1 MIAFIIIVLY
11 IALLCTLS
19 NIGDCCRKNIKNK
32 IKMKKYRKKPVV
44 IEAVQWN
51 GDNLAEVTAFLELKS
66 EFILKGTTSKGVAFW
81 KWDEYERIVEEKGLR
96 IQTLEGEMKADV
108 GDYIIKGVNG
118 EFYPCKP
125 DIFEKTYE
133 EVV

>member
-1 MIAFIIIVLY
+1 MIAFVIIVLY

-19 NIGDCCRKNIKNK
+19 NVGDCCRKNIKNK

-44 IEAVQWN
+44 VEAMQWN
-51 GDNLAEVTAFLELKS
+51 GKNLMEIECFRKGGSLQGFRKSIAENTQEFLR
-66 EFILKGTTSKGVAFW
+66 
-81 KWDEYERIVEEKGLR
+81 WDEYERIVAEKGLR
-96 IQTLEGEMKADV
+96 IQTLEGEMKADI

-133 EVV
+133 EL